1 MTGPAAAGPA
11 GPASADPASATPAP
25 AGGGAHHSLTRG
37 AATIAYRHTP
47 GADPE
52 GRTPG
57 VLFLGGFM
65 SDMTGTKAAAL
76 EEWAAA
82 RGLGYTRFDY
92 QGHGA
97 SSGRFEDG
105 TIGTWADDAL
115 AVLDRVTAGPQ
126 ILVGSSMGGW
136 MMLLTALRRPER
148 VAGLV
153 GIAPAPDF
161 TEDLMWDLFDEP
173 TRRRILEEGVWR
185 RPSDYGPEPQ
195 PITRALIEEG
205 RNHLLL
211 RGPLALDKP
220 VRLLHGMEDPDVP
233 WRVSLRL
240 AEALTG
246 ADVRVT
252 LVKDGDH
259 RLSRPQDIAL
269 LCRTVGDLVEELAE
283 RG

>member
-1 MTGPAAAGPA
+1 MTGPAASNS
-11 GPASADPASATPAP
+11 ASSGAPSSAPPVAL
-25 AGGGAHHSLTRG
+25 AGGGHHTLQRG
-37 AATIAYRHTP
+37 AATIAYHHTP

-52 GRTPG
+52 GLAPG

-65 SDMTGTKAAAL
+65 SDMTGTKATAL
-76 EEWAAA
+76 ESWCVGE
-82 RGLGYTRFDY
+82 GLSFTRFDY

-97 SSGRFEDG
+97 SSGRFDEG
-105 TIGTWADDAL
+105 TIGLWAEDAL

-173 TRRRILEEGVWR
+173 VRRAILETGRWL

-195 PITRALIEEG
+195 PITRALIEDG

-211 RGPLALDKP
+211 RGPIAFDKP
-220 VRLLHGMEDPDVP
+220 VRLLHGLRDPDVP
-233 WRVSLRL
+233 WQVSLKL
-240 AEALTG
+240 AEALTTD
-246 ADVRVT
+246 DVRVT
-252 LVKDGDH
+252 LIKDGDH

-269 LCRTVGDLVEELAE
+269 LCRTVGELVREIGA
-283 RG
+283 

>member
-1 MTGPAAAGPA
+1 MTGPAASNS
-11 GPASADPASATPAP
+11 ASPGAPSSAPPVAL
-25 AGGGAHHSLTRG
+25 AGGAHHTLQRG
-37 AATIAYRHTP
+37 AATIAYHHTP

-52 GRTPG
+52 GLAPG

-65 SDMTGTKAAAL
+65 SDMPGPKAIAL
-76 EEWAAA
+76 ESWCVGG
-82 RGLGYTRFDY
+82 GLSFTRFDY

-97 SSGRFEDG
+97 SSGRFDEG
-105 TIGTWADDAL
+105 TIGLWADDAL

-126 ILVGSSMGGW
+126 ILVGSSRGGW

-173 TRRRILEEGVWR
+173 VRRAILETGRWL

-205 RNHLLL
+205 RSHLLL
-211 RGPLALDKP
+211 REPIAFDKP
-220 VRLLHGMEDPDVP
+220 VRLLHGLRDPDVP
-233 WRVSLRL
+233 WQVSLRL
-240 AEALTG
+240 AEALTTD
-246 ADVRVT
+246 DVRVT

-269 LCRTVGDLVEELAE
+269 LCRTVGELVREIGA
-283 RG
+283 